1 MTIDIDAIRQQPV
14 TTEPANNTFVVWY
27 DPYREPYAVY
37 FRSDANGE
45 DECRWFNADQHHSGG
60 TEPSEWDE
68 LCDELLGN
76 DGPHLL
82 VPSVE
87 IDRLRAENAD
97 LDAARQRLLDRLH
110 AATPDLVTAQQRAD
124 QAEDRATDLA
134 DKLHKAEQEIASHGK
149 AVTAWAN
156 EVEQLKKQVAGSGKA
171 DGPWKAFIVHEGWAA
186 NDFSELDAED
196 EVDIVIVRD
205 SAAPDDEGDMPGTY
219 KSDDVAFEAR
229 DVFVDGDGGTPA
241 ATIYAR
247 AQVMAA
253 ALNRAE
259 VA

>member
-1 MTIDIDAIRQQPV
+1 MTIDIDAIRKLADAAAPGPWV
-14 TTEPANNTFVVWY
+14 AHHDGLVWAEDGL
-27 DPYREPYAVY
+27 DPISGSIHLP
-37 FRSDANGE
+37 
-45 DECRWFNADQHHSGG
+45 NAEFIAAARTLVPQ
-60 TEPSEWDE
+60 
-68 LCDELLGN
+68 LCD
-76 DGPHLL
+76 
-82 VPSVE
+82 E

-97 LDAARQRLLDRLH
+97 LNAARQRLLDRLH
-110 AATPDLVTAQQRAD
+110 NATPVLVAAQQRAD

-134 DKLHKAEQEIASHGK
+134 KQ
-149 AVTAWAN
+149 
-156 EVEQLKKQVAGSGKA
+156 VEQLKKQLAGSGKA
-171 DGPWKAFIVHEGWAA
+171 DGPWKAYVVQEGWTA
-186 NDFSELDAED
+186 NLSDLADDD
-196 EVDIVIVRD
+196 EIDIVIVRD
-205 SAAPDDEGDMPGTY
+205 TAAPDDEGWMFGTY